1 MMMSHLFPLHAQAVF
16 LAARIE
22 AYWHS
27 LGHENVKAWP
37 IEERVTKTGIAW
49 GIRSN
54 LINGLPTVG
63 ASIEKESRT

>member
-54 LINGLPTVG
+54 LY
-63 ASIEKESRT
+63 KRTAHSWGEYRERK